1 MPYQQNGLADFM
13 QGARTLIENAIAS
26 PEFATILA
34 GYGYDTARLEEGR
47 SLWAE
52 VDGLAKKQVADY
64 GGQYEATQRFEK
76 AWATANAAESRGPRR
91 PKRITSSAL
100 AAASSSRASGGRGR
114 RDA

>member
-52 VDGLAKKQVADY
+52 VDGLA
-64 GGQYEATQRFEK
+64 
-76 AWATANAAESRGPRR
+76 
-91 PKRITSSAL
+91 
-100 AAASSSRASGGRGR
+100 
-114 RDA
+114 